1 MEDRIKMTVQNFMSE
16 ELSKYVWFDKDGNL
30 IHSDDMPTSL
40 ENEYLEAKKKFQ
52 KIKEAKRQ
60 EKVYLLEEDD

>member
-1 MEDRIKMTVQNFMSE
+1 
-16 ELSKYVWFDKDGNL
+16 
-30 IHSDDMPTSL
+30 MPTSL